1 MRLGLAYL
9 QAGRNAEARRSLL
22 LVVRLYPR
30 NWIARLGL
38 GAIYFASGDS
48 DRARTLVGEAIEI
61 GGEAARAEAARW
73 PGLEGLLP
81 G

>member
-9 QAGRNAEARRSLL
+9 QAGRNAEAQRSLL

-30 NWIARLGL
+30 NWTARLGL

-48 DRARTLVGEAIEI
+48 DRARALVGEAIEI
-61 GGEAARAEAARW
+61 GGEAARDEAARW
-73 PGLEGLLP
+73 PGLEGLL
-81 G
+81 